1 MIRFEDVTFDYQS
14 AGGRQAALAGV
25 SFELTRGEALAV
37 LGPNGSGKST
47 LVRLANGLLTP
58 SSGSVTVEGIDTGDA
73 AKGRDIRTKVSVVY
87 QRPEDQIVATSV
99 EDDVAFGPENLGLPR
114 DEIRRRVDEALAAVG
129 LEGMERREPHLL
141 SGGQK
146 QRLAIA
152 GALAMSPGYVVFDEP
167 TSMLDPEGRSEVH
180 AVIRTLM
187 RARHGII
194 LVTHDLL
201 EASLCERAMVLSSGN
216 IAFDGLTRDL
226 LADPD
231 AANSF
236 DVEVPDLVR
245 LSTELR
251 RLGAPLDGFEASP
264 ESMVEALWR

>member
-1 MIRFEDVTFDYQS
+1 MIRFEDVSFTYHS
-14 AGGRQAALAGV
+14 GEHPHAALKDVSLELEAGD
-25 SFELTRGEALAV
+25 SLAV

-47 LVRLANGLLTP
+47 LVRLSNGLLAPT
-58 SSGSVTVEGIDTGDA
+58 SGRVSVDGMDTADA
-73 AKGRDIRTKVSVVY
+73 RLGREVRTRIGVVY

-114 DEIRRRVDEALAAVG
+114 EEIRRRVDAALAAVG

-167 TSMLDPEGRSEVH
+167 TSMLDPSGRAEVH
-180 AVIRTLM
+180 DVIRSLK
-187 RARHGII
+187 RAGHGVI

-201 EASLCERAMVLSSGN
+201 EASLCDRAVVLRSGRVC
-216 IAFDGLTRDL
+216 FSGTVRDL
-226 LADPD
+226 LSD
-231 AANSF
+231 AQLAT
-236 DVEVPDLVR
+236 DLGVETPGLVR
-245 LSTELR
+245 LTTELR
-251 RLGAPLDGFEASP
+251 RLGAPVDGYETTP
-264 ESMVEALWR
+264 EQVVEALWR